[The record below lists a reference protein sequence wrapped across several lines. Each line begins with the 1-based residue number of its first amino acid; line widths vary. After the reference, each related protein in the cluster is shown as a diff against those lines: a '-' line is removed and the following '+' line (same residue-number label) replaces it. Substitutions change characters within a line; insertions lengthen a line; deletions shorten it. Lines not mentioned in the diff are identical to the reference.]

1 MLAQSDLEDIT
12 VYTALNFGPRQAEIY
27 NAQLH
32 DAARTAANFPPFG
45 MTYTTKAGKAFRKYD
60 SGRHALFYQSV
71 EDGILVVR
79 ILHLM
84 MDFDRHLDQTP

>member
-1 MLAQSDLEDIT
+1 
-12 VYTALNFGPRQAEIY
+12 
-27 NAQLH
+27 
-32 DAARTAANFPPFG
+32 

-60 SGRHALFYQSV
+60 SGRHGLFYQSV
-71 EDGILVVR
+71 EDGILVVG